1 MFLINLL
8 INKTIITTCR
18 NPNTSL
24 KKNCKIL
31 KALIPQS
38 IYINRGSKKL
48 SYLINSC
55 KTYSIF
61 KFIILYRKNK
71 LDHVIILNLTTGLL
85 IDLRIEKI
93 ISKKDVSDQIN
104 NTKSFYQRTKL
115 ITRVLK
121 EKVGIIIT
129 QNLKLILNNNDKIP
143 IRFILLLYNNKT
155 ILVRTYSRINI
166 PDKNKLIETG
176 PRLNLKLSKINLFLK
191 Y

>member
-129 QNLKLILNNNDKIP
+129 QNLKLILNNNDKI
-143 IRFILLLYNNKT
+143 LYNNKT